1 MTNSFRIILYCSW
14 RNYCEHIQNTEL
26 MKKFKN
32 LIVLGP
38 LIYAIHHYEE
48 HVIFNFREWR
58 LNYFLDNNA
67 IATEEVLIRLI
78 SLLLIVIFIHLIKK
92 NRGSAHVVLFFL
104 MTTQVVN
111 AFFHIF
117 FSFYFADFSPGAITG
132 IILYLPINYLI
143 FKAAFNEGFIKSYL
157 ELFLIFIAGATTF
170 ALFELLGPKVIG
182 FTVLLMPLYYVLIN
196 KVENK

>member
-1 MTNSFRIILYCSW
+1 
-14 RNYCEHIQNTEL
+14 
-26 MKKFKN
+26 
-32 LIVLGP
+32 
-38 LIYAIHHYEE
+38 
-48 HVIFNFREWR
+48 REWR

-132 IILYLPINYLI
+132 IILYLPTNYLI

>member
-1 MTNSFRIILYCSW
+1 
-14 RNYCEHIQNTEL
+14 

-170 ALFELLGPKVIG
+170 ALSYHLGAQQLK
-182 FTVLLMPLYYVLIN
+182 
-196 KVENK
+196 